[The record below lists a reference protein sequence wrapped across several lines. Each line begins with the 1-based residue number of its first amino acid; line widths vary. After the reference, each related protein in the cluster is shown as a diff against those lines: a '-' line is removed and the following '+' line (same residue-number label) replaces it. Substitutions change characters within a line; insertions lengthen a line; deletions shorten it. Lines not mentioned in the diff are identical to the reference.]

1 MVGGRGFPHSGSG
14 SRHRE
19 VSPCSLSQCVNTR
32 PGEGGRGRRVIFLG
46 GCHGMVML
54 AHTWWPKPTHMA
66 PSSCKMMEKW
76 GNGVPGQMHSRGE
89 QALCQLIPFCLCHI
103 PTVCMALA
111 ARDLTVLAVKVF
123 TSLKENQLYYP
134 SPHQAGSLNGS
145 SSNLGLFSQNVVFN
159 SHCLENSQNV
169 PAVASRIPSFVLCL
183 IPHVM

>member
-1 MVGGRGFPHSGSG
+1 
-14 SRHRE
+14 
-19 VSPCSLSQCVNTR
+19 
-32 PGEGGRGRRVIFLG
+32 
-46 GCHGMVML
+46 
-54 AHTWWPKPTHMA
+54 
-66 PSSCKMMEKW
+66 
-76 GNGVPGQMHSRGE
+76 
-89 QALCQLIPFCLCHI
+89 
-103 PTVCMALA
+103 MALA